1 MVRHIPNHILS
12 HNSMKKISFGIML
25 MSKTLSKSQ
34 FYLSHFLRHHSTSNS
49 YFWDIIMSK
58 TISKPQLYLKHS
70 LSHKHALD
78 TF

>member
-1 MVRHIPNHILS
+1 MSRLILS
-12 HNSMKKISFGIML
+12 HNSMKNSYFGDML

-34 FYLSHFLRHHSTSNS
+34 LYLSHFLSHHSTSNS

-58 TISKPQLYLKHS
+58 TISMSPLCLKHS